1 MLSAEVPRV
10 LGGLRASAHL
20 VLVCRMA
27 PCSPYGVRTRFR
39 EPGRARFSAIRLGD
53 DGVAD

>member
-39 EPGRARFSAIRLGD
+39 EPGRAVQCHPAGR
-53 DGVAD
+53 